1 MRICSILYQ
10 IKIEFAQSVFVQAGG
25 MDMNLH
31 EGKKFLIVSGTEKGR
46 DALRALL
53 KEMDYTDSVDAAD
66 AVDAHGYLQRED
78 FDALIVNTPLSD
90 GFGHELA
97 FTAAKNGVGVLLVVK
112 QEHFDEVCALAEPK
126 GILVI
131 TRPIV
136 RSVFRQSVRL
146 MMAFRSRMKQVQDE
160 NRRLQIKLE
169 EMKAISRAKGILMEY
184 LRMSEQQAHKYIE
197 RQAMDLRI
205 SMGKVALGIL
215 KTYEP

>member
-1 MRICSILYQ
+1 
-10 IKIEFAQSVFVQAGG
+10 
-25 MDMNLH
+25 MNLH

-46 DALRALL
+46 DALRVLL
-53 KEMDYTDSVDAAD
+53 KGMGCPNCVNAENAAD
-66 AVDAHGYLQRED
+66 AVKKMEQED
-78 FDALIVNTPLSD
+78 FDALIINTPLSD

-97 FTAAKNGVGVLLVVK
+97 FTASQYGSGVLLIVK
-112 QEHFDEVCALAEPK
+112 QEHFDEVCCLTEQK
-126 GILVI
+126 GILTI

-136 RSVFRQSVRL
+136 RSVFLQSVRL

-160 NRRLQIKLE
+160 NRRLQTKLE

>member
-1 MRICSILYQ
+1 MI
-10 IKIEFAQSVFVQAGG
+10 
-25 MDMNLH
+25 MNLC

-46 DALRALL
+46 DTLRVLL
-53 KEMDYTDSVDAAD
+53 KEMGYTDSVNDAVGTAD
-66 AVDAHGYLQRED
+66 AVKQMERED
-78 FDALIVNTPLSD
+78 FDTLIINTPLAD

-97 FTAAKNGVGVLLVVK
+97 LSAAEYGTGALLIVK
-112 QEHFDEVCALAEPK
+112 QNHFDEVCSRVEQK
-126 GILVI
+126 GILTI

-136 RSVFRQSVRL
+136 RSVFHQSVRL

-169 EMKAISRAKGILMEY
+169 EMKVISRAKCILMEY

-197 RQAMDLRI
+197 RQAMDMRI
-205 SMGKVALGIL
+205 SMGKVSLGIL

>member
-1 MRICSILYQ
+1 
-10 IKIEFAQSVFVQAGG
+10 
-25 MDMNLH
+25 MNLC
-31 EGKKFLIVSGTEKGR
+31 EKKKFLIVSGTEKGR
-46 DALRALL
+46 EALRVLL
-53 KEMDYTDSVDAAD
+53 EEMDDADTMVALDAAD
-66 AVDAHGYLQRED
+66 AKNLLLKED
-78 FDALIVNTPLSD
+78 VDALIINTPLSD

-97 FTAAKNGVGVLLVVK
+97 FAAAENGYGVLVIVK
-112 QEHFDEVCALAEPK
+112 QDHFDEVCALAEPR
-126 GILVI
+126 GILTI

-160 NRRLQIKLE
+160 NRRLQTKLE
-169 EMKAISRAKGILMEY
+169 EMKAISRAKCILMEY

-197 RQAMDLRI
+197 RQAMDMRM